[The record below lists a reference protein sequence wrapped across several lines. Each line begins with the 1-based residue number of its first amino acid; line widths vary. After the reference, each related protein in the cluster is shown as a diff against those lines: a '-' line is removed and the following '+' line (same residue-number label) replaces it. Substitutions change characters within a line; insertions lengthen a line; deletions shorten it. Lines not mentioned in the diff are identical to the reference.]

1 MDNRKLDALIQEA
14 LFPWD
19 EAYCRGCGWR
29 RIDVDGTPP
38 DNAVGC
44 AADSC
49 SQHPLRTPPADSP
62 APWSTDPAASKQLR
76 DKMREDGWI
85 VLMGG
90 PEAKVPKFWCQVRA
104 TYRKNTKGIFHRE
117 SDTEELAVALAALA
131 AVGRPIEWNYQEKR
145 NP

>member
-1 MDNRKLDALIQEA
+1 MDNRELDALVVEHITGGWFTYTNGEYRWLCSA
-14 LFPWD
+14 ECAEDMKLFPA
-19 EAYCRGCGWR
+19 ELSMEIG
-29 RIDVDGTPP
+29 
-38 DNAVGC
+38 
-44 AADSC
+44 DSAGL
-49 SQHPLRTPPADSP
+49 HIPRYA
-62 APWSTDPAASKQLR
+62 TDPAASKQLR

-131 AVGRPIEWNYQEKR
+131 AVGHPVESQE
-145 NP
+145 